1 MTYLII
7 DTDTNEVQSLS
18 SLITTQEEAV
28 EVLEM
33 LNSGMIESGHEP
45 CFRLE
50 SNENVMYL
58 GNYR

>member
-1 MTYLII
+1 MMYRII
-7 DTDTNEVQSLS
+7 DIDTNEVQGIS

-33 LNSGMIESGHEP
+33 LNSGMVEAGYEP

-50 SNENVMYL
+50 SNENVTYL

>member
-1 MTYLII
+1 MMYRII

-33 LNSGMIESGHEP
+33 LNSGMVEAGYEP

-50 SNENVMYL
+50 SNEKVSYL

>member
-7 DTDTNEVQSLS
+7 DNDTNEVQSLS
-18 SLITTQEEAV
+18 ALITTQEEAV

-33 LNSGMIESGHEP
+33 LNSGMAEAGYEP

-50 SNENVMYL
+50 SDENVTYL

>member
-1 MTYLII
+1 MYRII

-33 LNSGMIESGHEP
+33 LNSGMVEAGYKP

-50 SNENVMYL
+50 SEEKVKYL